1 MSAEPFVLGS
11 RDFGEEVAACIQIDP
26 RSHLRLNST
35 EARELH
41 RYLSA
46 LVLPAVERRMLETS
60 RYCGQDKREV
70 VYVSPLGVAASCVGR
85 AVVCGE
91 TMMSIEVARAKAAC
105 LLAAADEAEGLA
117 P

>member
-1 MSAEPFVLGS
+1 
-11 RDFGEEVAACIQIDP
+11 
-26 RSHLRLNST
+26 
-35 EARELH
+35 
-41 RYLSA
+41 
-46 LVLPAVERRMLETS
+46 MLETS

-105 LLAAADEAEGLA
+105 LLAAADEAEGVA